1 MNGREGEDALG
12 DGAGV
17 GPRDSGYSVTLQMN
31 GSSSNPLAF
40 VLVHFLYNYSLPE
53 EMGWGSNFVLL
64 WFWFCWES
72 VSSSSSWSQTQE
84 NPPTLAER

>member
-53 EMGWGSNFVLL
+53 
-64 WFWFCWES
+64 
-72 VSSSSSWSQTQE
+72 
-84 NPPTLAER
+84 

>member
-1 MNGREGEDALG
+1 MSWKSFQLIKLRPRKGEMNGREGEDALG

-53 EMGWGSNFVLL
+53 
-64 WFWFCWES
+64 
-72 VSSSSSWSQTQE
+72 
-84 NPPTLAER
+84 